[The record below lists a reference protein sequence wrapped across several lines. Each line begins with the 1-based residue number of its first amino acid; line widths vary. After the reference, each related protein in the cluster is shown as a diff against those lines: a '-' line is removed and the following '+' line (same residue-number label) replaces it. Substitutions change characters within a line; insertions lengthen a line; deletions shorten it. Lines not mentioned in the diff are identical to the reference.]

1 MTNQTNQQHQ
11 ETIAHYGPRA
21 SAYVTSAVHSSG
33 PDLDQ
38 MERALRGGRF
48 GRVLDLG
55 CGGGHVS
62 YRAAPHV
69 GEVVACDVTPAMIAA
84 VKATAAER
92 GLVNIRGVVAPA
104 EALPF
109 EHASFDA
116 VLCRFT
122 AHHWAGLAAGL
133 AEARRV
139 AKPGAL
145 LVFIDTVAPDDR
157 AADTHLQVI
166 EYLRDPSHV
175 RNYSISELSDA
186 LSRAGFAVESVT
198 PRALHMDFAVWTQ
211 RTNTP
216 AEKIALLKQLQKEAG
231 AGVRRQLAIEADGS
245 FDLEGATFMGIAR

>member
-1 MTNQTNQQHQ
+1 MTVDQHQ
-11 ETIAHYGPRA
+11 ETIGHYGPRA
-21 SAYVTSAVHSSG
+21 SAYVVSAVHASG

-38 MERALRGGRF
+38 LEALLTGRGSD
-48 GRVLDLG
+48 RVLDLG

-69 GEVVACDVTPAMIAA
+69 GQVVACDVTPAMIAA
-84 VKATAAER
+84 VLTEAAER
-92 GLVNIRGVVAPA
+92 GIGNIVGEVAPA

-109 EHASFDA
+109 DDASFDA

-122 AHHWAGLAAGL
+122 AHHWSDLRAGL

-139 AKPGAL
+139 SKPGAL

-157 AADTHLQVI
+157 ASDTHLQVV

-175 RNYSISELSDA
+175 RNYSVAELADG
-186 LSRAGFAVESVT
+186 LSQAGFAVESKMV
-198 PRALHMDFAVWTQ
+198 RSLHMDFAVWTQ

-216 AEKIALLKQLQKEAG
+216 PDNVAMLRRLQHEAG
-231 AGVRRQLAIEADGS
+231 AEVRRQLAIGKDGS
-245 FDLEGATFMGIAR
+245 FDLEAATFTGSAL